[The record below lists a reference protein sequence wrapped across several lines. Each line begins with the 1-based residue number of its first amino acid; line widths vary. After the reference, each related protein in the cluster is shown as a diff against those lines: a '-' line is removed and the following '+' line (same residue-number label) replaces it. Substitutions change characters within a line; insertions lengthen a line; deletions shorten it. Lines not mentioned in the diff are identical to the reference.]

1 MGPRAPYPAVQVLWG
16 LPAPTPREY
25 RELRAPDPLGSD
37 PVGVA
42 HPHTPGVSGATRP
55 RTPRFTFGRP
65 KVNRKTAKT
74 HGFGFLF
81 PIGLYQ
87 WGKFSATESGFGHL
101 IYSGS
106 INDASATAL
115 LKGYMFLG
123 MLVETCFLITHHGS
137 IHR

>member
-1 MGPRAPYPAVQVLWG
+1 MIGLMRLYRCIWQLWG
-16 LPAPTPREY
+16 LRPPRPRERGVSPLGASDFFDAEKVTKKAPGTPRSPY
-25 RELRAPDPLGSD
+25 FCLIS
-37 PVGVA
+37 
-42 HPHTPGVSGATRP
+42 
-55 RTPRFTFGRP
+55 
-65 KVNRKTAKT
+65 
-74 HGFGFLF
+74 
-81 PIGLYQ
+81 LYQ
-87 WGKFSATESGFGHL
+87 WGNFSATESGFGHL

>member
-1 MGPRAPYPAVQVLWG
+1 MGPRAPYPAVQVLRG

-74 HGFGFLF
+74 KVLDSFFQSVCVNGETSL
-81 PIGLYQ
+81 PLNQ
-87 WGKFSATESGFGHL
+87 V
-101 IYSGS
+101 
-106 INDASATAL
+106 
-115 LKGYMFLG
+115 
-123 MLVETCFLITHHGS
+123 LVI
-137 IHR
+137 